1 VLTELSLV
9 VVLLGAAEDAPFTR
23 EETGASLVALLP
35 STKVGLSQDE
45 RFQRQVQLLRVEGRI
60 ATFDTSG
67 PAWSSYVRGAG
78 YVLLPFGL
86 LMAPYLSGGNSP
98 VSMVV
103 PSTYR
108 TAALATTELQ
118 TVHTTGWWLLGG
130 SIALLTVGIISGV
143 TGWVLKK
150 LELGRLESERDALQA
165 ELSASGPGLQAPALG
180 VPP

>member
-1 VLTELSLV
+1 MLTGLTLA

-35 STKVGLSQDE
+35 ATKVGLSQEE
-45 RFQRQVQLLRVEGRI
+45 RFQRQVQLVRLEGRI
-60 ATFDTSG
+60 SAFDTSG
-67 PAWSSYVRGAG
+67 PAWSSWVRGAG

-108 TAALATTELQ
+108 TAALATTEFQ

-143 TGWVLKK
+143 TGWILKK

-165 ELSASGPGLQAPALG
+165 ELSAEPAPVPSGWQPLR
-180 VPP
+180 